1 MKTLLLLFLTL
12 GMGFFTQAKNGKLTV
27 DWKFSNVVEG
37 YNHQN
42 KITIFSDGKKIGESE
57 AFLQDSWGTY
67 TVSVPTGKHQ
77 LRIVSSA
84 FYEGQWEEHTVANN
98 YSIDAIYDQ
107 ELQVNTNTHLTID
120 WDLDNQNTHIDLRYE
135 KSKKTKK
142 PKKQKMVPL
151 KVSWNFTG
159 IIEGYDH
166 QCRVKVYIDQ
176 KLVATSSGKL
186 QSEGGKIEIKVPAGS
201 HHIRIITEAFY
212 QEKWEEHTREN
223 NYSIDAFID
232 EEIIF
237 KSANEVQ
244 LTFDID
250 SEKTTKNWKIR

>member
-1 MKTLLLLFLTL
+1 MKTLLLLLLAL

-42 KITIFSDGKKIGESE
+42 KITIYSDGKKIGESGV
-57 AFLQDSWGTY
+57 FLQDSWGNY
-67 TVSVPTGKHQ
+67 TVNLPVGKHQ

-84 FYEGQWEEHTVANN
+84 FYEGKWEEHTVENY
-98 YSIDAIYDQ
+98 YSIDAVYSQ
-107 ELQVNTNTHLTID
+107 ELAIYKNTHVTID
-120 WDLDNQNTHIDLRYE
+120 WDLDNQNTHFDLKYE
-135 KSKKTKK
+135 KAKKTKK

-151 KVSWNFTG
+151 KVNWNFTG

-166 QCRVKVYIDQ
+166 KCRVKIYIDQ
-176 KLVATSSGKL
+176 KLVATSGESL
-186 QSEGGKIEIKVPAGS
+186 QSEGGHMEIKIPAGA

-212 QEKWEEHTREN
+212 EDKWEEHTREN

-232 EEIIF
+232 EEIVF
-237 KSANEVQ
+237 KAANEVQ
-244 LTFDID
+244 LTFNID
-250 SEKTTKNWKIR
+250 SEQTTKNWKIK